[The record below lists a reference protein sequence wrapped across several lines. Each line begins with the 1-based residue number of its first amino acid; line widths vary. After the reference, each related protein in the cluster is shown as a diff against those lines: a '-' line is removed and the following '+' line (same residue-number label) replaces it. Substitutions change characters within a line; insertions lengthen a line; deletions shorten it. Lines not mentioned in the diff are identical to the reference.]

1 MLVPMPRG
9 LSTARNTPG
18 LRSRRLKE
26 VRTAAD
32 KRQAVLLREL
42 AAAGELHGIEVAPLA
57 SLKRMVSG
65 WENGA
70 PMSADYR
77 RLFSIVYGL
86 SETELG
92 FTAKDEPSPVPLGA
106 DLDPWELADALTS
119 STITAPTLA
128 EMERVVLGYAN
139 RYGTTPPVELW
150 PQVSRQMGRMKDA
163 IAQPQPVAV
172 RRQSVALLGVLS
184 GVAGQLAMD
193 LHRPDRAEGML
204 SVGRLA
210 ATEADDGDLAA
221 WVAAT
226 QSIGPFFAQRYATAA
241 ELLADA
247 EHLAAHASS
256 SRRRAWI
263 AAMHARALAADGQR
277 RPALA
282 ALDRAHAHITT
293 ALDQPRGTDFFDAPR
308 LDGITGSVYLLL
320 REPDQ
325 AADFIGRALNSR
337 SAADHKGRALLTLD
351 LAACR
356 VIEHQDDEAAHL
368 IGAALDIADGSLVRP
383 IIDRARDV
391 RAHMAVWTGTTA
403 AADLDA
409 RLADLAS

>member
-1 MLVPMPRG
+1 MLVLMARG
-9 LSTARNTPG
+9 LLTARNTAG

-26 VRTAAD
+26 IRTTAD

-42 AAAGELHGIEVAPLA
+42 KAAGDLNDIYVAPPT

-86 SETELG
+86 TEAELG
-92 FTAKDEPSPVPLGA
+92 FTAEDAKPAPPLGA
-106 DLDPWELADALTS
+106 ELDPWELADALTS
-119 STITAPTLA
+119 STISAPTLA
-128 EMERVVLGYAN
+128 EMERAVLGYAN
-139 RYGTTPPVELW
+139 RYGTLPPAELW
-150 PQVSRQMGRMKDA
+150 PHVSRQMSRMKDA
-163 IAQPQPVAV
+163 ISQPQPLPV

-193 LHRPDRAEGML
+193 LHRPDRAEGMF

-210 ATEADDGDLAA
+210 ATEASDDDLAA

-241 ELLADA
+241 ELLAGA
-247 EHLAAHASS
+247 ECLAGHASS

-282 ALDRAHAHITT
+282 ALERAHAHITT
-293 ALDQPRGTDFFDAPR
+293 ALDEPRGTDFFDAPR

-320 REPDQ
+320 REPNQ
-325 AADFIGRALNSR
+325 AADFIGRALGSR
-337 SAADHKGRALLTLD
+337 SSADHKGRALLTLD

-356 VIEHQDDEAAHL
+356 VIEHQDDEAAYL
-368 IGAALDIADGSLVRP
+368 IGTALDIADGSLVRP
-383 IIDRARDV
+383 IIDRAHDV
-391 RAHMAVWTGTTA
+391 RAHMAGWTGTTA